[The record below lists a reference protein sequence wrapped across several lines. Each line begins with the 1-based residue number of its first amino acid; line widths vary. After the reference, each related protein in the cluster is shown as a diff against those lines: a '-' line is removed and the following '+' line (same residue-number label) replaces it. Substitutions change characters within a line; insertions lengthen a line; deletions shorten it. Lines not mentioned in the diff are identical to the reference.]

1 MCVGVGCMRSAL
13 ELVWTVKAFDVTF
26 AMASTVDQIL
36 ITVDT
41 SKEAFIYDGFT
52 IISKNLKVC

>member
-1 MCVGVGCMRSAL
+1 MRSAL
-13 ELVWTVKAFDVTF
+13 ELVWTLKAFDVTF
-26 AMASTVDQIL
+26 AMSSTVDKIL